1 MKIGLALLLSAVG
14 CLALMAGVA
23 FAAETTEVVSTSLR
37 MTVDASGGVSR
48 LVTNGGVELGGAKA
62 TSLFKGEFTRID
74 DYTARKWAETGHL
87 PSAAVAQDR
96 FGYSS
101 WWAAPGYWRRRNELK
116 LGEIQRAKRPFD
128 LVLVGDSITQNW
140 EGWVD
145 GESNSN
151 LLYHIARGRISRAEA
166 HVEPMKNWTLLTNE
180 FAVLNLGTS
189 GDDTRHVIWR
199 LTKGRLLDGYRAR
212 FFAVMVGTNNLS
224 DSPEDV
230 AAAIGEIVRLI
241 RERHPES
248 TVLLHPIF
256 PRGARPDNP
265 RRRANEAVNA
275 RIRRLADPPRV
286 VWCDFNARLVGPDGV
301 LSREMMS
308 DLLHPCECGY
318 AIWREELVRH
328 LRGDGR

>member
-14 CLALMAGVA
+14 CLALMAGGA
-23 FAAETTEVVSTSLR
+23 FAAETAEVVSASLQ

-62 TSLFKGEFTRID
+62 TSLFRGEFTRID
-74 DYTARKWAETGHL
+74 DYTVRKWAPRL

-116 LGEIQRAKRPFD
+116 LAEIRRAKRPFD

-145 GESNSN
+145 GASNSN
-151 LLYHIARGRISRAEA
+151 LLSHIARGRISRAEA
-166 HVEPMKNWTLLTNE
+166 HVEPMKNWHLLTNE

-199 LTKGRLLDGYRAR
+199 LTKGRQLEGYKAR
-212 FFAVMVGTNNLS
+212 HFAVMVGTNNLS
-224 DSPEDV
+224 DTPEDV

-241 RERHPES
+241 REKHPES

-256 PRGARPDNP
+256 PRGARPDDL
-265 RRRANEAVNA
+265 RRKANEAVNA
-275 RIRRLADPPRV
+275 LIRPLADGTRV
-286 VWCDFNARLVGPDGV
+286 VWCDFNARLLGPDGV